1 MGKKYEKCVVK
12 ETKIVDE
19 FAAHVPGKYQIMLDN
34 EMVPEA
40 DFFVAAGIHQKIYQE
55 SPISYKHYHDQSEVY
70 LFISKKGDAE
80 IEVELD
86 DETYRAET
94 PCTIYV
100 PKGVRHTYRY
110 LRIDGPLTVAAIV
123 RNGEYIPK
131 K

>member
-1 MGKKYEKCVVK
+1 L
-12 ETKIVDE
+12 
-19 FAAHVPGKYQIMLDN
+19 VPG
-34 EMVPEA
+34 A
-40 DFFVAAGIHQKIYQE
+40 DFFVAAGIHKKIYQE
-55 SPISYKHYHDQSEVY
+55 SPILYKHYHDQNEVY

-80 IEVELD
+80 IEVELG

-123 RNGEYIPK
+123 RDGEYVAK